1 MQLAGELTFR
11 NVHALWDAFA
21 QGAPGKASIDVSAVT
36 SVDSA
41 GLALITALK
50 RRAGP
55 QCRVVG
61 LTSKLAALVAA
72 YDIEALF

>member
-1 MQLAGELTFR
+1 MQLAGALTFG
-11 NVHALWDAFA
+11 NVHSLWETYA
-21 QGAPGKASIDVSAVT
+21 QSAPGKSTIDVSAVT
-36 SVDSA
+36 AVDSA

-61 LTSKLAALVAA
+61 LTSKLAALAAA